1 MSLDWLYSLDELN
14 AYRLDTEKG
23 KERLEAQIKNLPGLL
38 TVVGITLP
46 KKPRILCLMA
56 GSCIEGI
63 AFAQVY
69 DADVNCVDMQERLL
83 AKGLK
88 EAKKRK
94 LKLHVV
100 RGDVR
105 EPSKLVTGKFDL
117 ITVLGQP
124 LPHMGIFDF
133 DQTIK
138 DVKKLLAK
146 NGTFLIDQSDLI
158 FRILPQYRDAMT
170 SNLEPP
176 VLSIHR
182 EFNPRHG
189 YFERLYFGRT
199 RHDAYKIYM
208 WAPWIIEYMLKK
220 NGFTKVEVK
229 PYVDPYNM
237 AQTYLHTAKKPR
249 SLNDYPE
256 GTSREN
262 SSFHSIRRKKSAYC
276 SVSNATGAEQ
286 ALNRNRGRRFE
297 ITQFAR

>member
-1 MSLDWLYSLDELN
+1 LSLDWLYSLDELN

-220 NGFTKVEVK
+220 NGFTRVEVK
-229 PYVDPYNM
+229 PFVDPYNM
-237 AQTYLHTAKKPR
+237 AQTYLHTA
-249 SLNDYPE
+249 
-256 GTSREN
+256 
-262 SSFHSIRRKKSAYC
+262 SSPGH
-276 SVSNATGAEQ
+276 
-286 ALNRNRGRRFE
+286 
-297 ITQFAR
+297 

>member
-1 MSLDWLYSLDELN
+1 LSLDWLYGFDELN
-14 AYRLDTEKG
+14 AYRLDTKTG
-23 KERLEAQIKNLPGLL
+23 KERLEAQVKNLPGLL
-38 TVVGITLP
+38 NLAGIVLP

-69 DADVNCVDMQERLL
+69 DADVTCVDLQERLL
-83 AKGLK
+83 AKGLR

-94 LKLHVV
+94 LKLHVI

-117 ITVLGQP
+117 VTVLEQP
-124 LPHMGIFDF
+124 LPHIGIFDF
-133 DQTIK
+133 DQTIGG
-138 DVKKLLAK
+138 VKKLLAK

-170 SNLEPP
+170 HNLEPP
-176 VLSIHR
+176 VFSVHR
-182 EFNPRHG
+182 GLNARYG
-189 YFERLYFGRT
+189 YFERLYYSRT
-199 RHDAYKIYM
+199 RHDSYKTYL

-237 AQTYLHTAKKPR
+237 AQTYLHIAT
-249 SLNDYPE
+249 
-256 GTSREN
+256 N
-262 SSFHSIRRKKSAYC
+262 S
-276 SVSNATGAEQ
+276 
-286 ALNRNRGRRFE
+286 
-297 ITQFAR
+297 